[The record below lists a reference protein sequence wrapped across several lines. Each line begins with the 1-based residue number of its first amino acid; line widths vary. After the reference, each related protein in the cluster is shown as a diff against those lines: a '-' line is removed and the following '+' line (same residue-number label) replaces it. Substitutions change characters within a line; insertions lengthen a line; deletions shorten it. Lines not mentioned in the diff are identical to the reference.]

1 MKGATSRLSSAWRVP
16 RLHFLLLAF
25 LLLWPRPASASSFAT
40 QDTGWEGCSIFAGIL
55 STAVGASNVV
65 LTSNLVWSDLKPED
79 GLIVLHPTRTLNP
92 EELSAFLRAGGRVAV
107 LDDYGAGAEILARFH
122 IERIP
127 PPVRPAR
134 SLRNNPALPIA
145 EPVADASSG
154 RTMSVHPTVAS
165 VTQLVTNHPTGL
177 SHPNLSAVLQI
188 RARGQPDVVIA
199 VAGQVGRGRL
209 LAVSDP
215 SIVINQMMRYP
226 GNREFAAGLAR
237 YLVDDDT
244 WGSRGGRLF
253 LVVNDFREDGAFGNQ
268 SSIAKS
274 FGAVMRDLSTV
285 LAETR
290 QRGLPGPASIALGA
304 LAAMGTV
311 AWLAV
316 VGARAYR
323 RVLPR
328 FARPVPLV
336 AQGGVAGRAAV
347 LAAPTTHRALAI
359 LELKSALEEAMAA
372 RLGLEV
378 PVSASDLYDAAAK
391 AGTLDEGLLKSLKKL
406 LLMMG
411 MVETSVTAG
420 RPIRIRE
427 RDVNQASA
435 MVHAL
440 LDAVEGTNGYAHGP
454 REDGN

>member
-1 MKGATSRLSSAWRVP
+1 M
-16 RLHFLLLAF
+16 LHALLLCLAF
-25 LLLWPRPASASSFAT
+25 LLGSSTASAAAFSA
-40 QDTGWEGCSIFAGIL
+40 QDTGWEGCAIFASL
-55 STAVGASNVV
+55 VSTAVGPANVV
-65 LTSNLVWSDLKPED
+65 LSSNLVWSDLKPED
-79 GLIVLHPTRTLNP
+79 GLILLHPTRAVNP

-107 LDDYGAGAEILARFH
+107 LDDYGAGAEILSRFH

-127 PPVRPAR
+127 APIRPAR
-134 SLRNNPALPIA
+134 SLRNNPALAIA
-145 EPVADASSG
+145 EPVADATTG

-165 VTQLVTNHPTGL
+165 VTQLVTNHPTGF

-226 GNREFAAGLAR
+226 GNREFASGLAR

-244 WGSRGGRLF
+244 WGKRDGRLY
-253 LVVNDFREDGAFGNQ
+253 VVINDFREDGAFGNQ

-274 FGAVMRDLSTV
+274 VGATLRDLSTV
-285 LAETR
+285 LSDTR
-290 QRGLPGPASIALGA
+290 ERGLPSPMVIALGA

-347 LAAPTTHRALAI
+347 LAAPTTHRALAV

-378 PVSASDLYDAAAK
+378 PVSAGDLYDAAAK
-391 AGTLDEGLLKSLKKL
+391 AGTLDEGRLKSLKKL

-427 RDVNQASA
+427 RDVNHAAA
-435 MVHAL
+435 MVQAL
-440 LDAVEGTNGYAHGP
+440 LEAVEGANGYARGA

>member
-1 MKGATSRLSSAWRVP
+1 MLWSSVALATSFS
-16 RLHFLLLAF
+16 
-25 LLLWPRPASASSFAT
+25 T
-40 QDTGWEGCSIFAGIL
+40 QDSGWEGCSILTSIL
-55 STAVGASNVV
+55 STVVGSQNVV
-65 LTSNLVWSDLKPED
+65 VTQNLVWGDLKPED
-79 GLIVLHPTRTLNP
+79 GLIVLHPVHAVNP
-92 EELSAFLRAGGRVAV
+92 DELSAFLRAGGRVAV
-107 LDDYGAGAEILARFH
+107 LDDYGAGDEILGRFH
-122 IERIP
+122 IRRLP
-127 PPVRPAR
+127 PPQRPAR
-134 SLRNNPALPIA
+134 ALRNNPALAIA
-145 EPVADASSG
+145 EPVADMTPA

-188 RARGQPDVVIA
+188 RARGEPDVVIA

-244 WGSRGGRLF
+244 WGSRGGRVF
-253 LVVNDFREDGAFGNQ
+253 VVTNEFREEGAFGNQ

-274 FGAVMRDLSTV
+274 LGATLRDVASV
-285 LAETR
+285 LADTR
-290 QRGLPGPASIALGA
+290 EHGLPSTLLLVLGA
-304 LAAMGTV
+304 LAALGTV
-311 AWLAV
+311 TWLGA

-323 RVLPR
+323 RVPPR

-359 LELKSALEEAMAA
+359 LELKSALEEAMAS

-378 PVSASDLYDAAAK
+378 PVSAADLYGGLQK
-391 AGTLDEGLLKSLKKL
+391 AGALDDGQLKALKKL

-427 RDVNQASA
+427 RDVKSA
-435 MVHAL
+435 ANIVKNL
-440 LDAVEGTNGYAHGP
+440 LGATEHNGHVEPH
-454 REDGN
+454 REE